1 MKTTGQM
8 LRDSINTDRLINN
21 FLELI
26 SIDSMSFQEQV
37 IGEVLAGKLIGL
49 GFSVSIQSYG
59 DSFNL
64 VGYKKGNA
72 TGAMPLMLSSHM
84 DTVESTGG
92 IRVIRENG
100 VIKTDGKTVLGADD
114 KSGIVEILEA
124 LRVIEDMGLSVGD
137 IEVLFTSAEERGLH
151 GAKNFDYTLLQSK
164 HALVLDS
171 SGSVGRVVVSAP
183 THDAYTMRISG
194 RSAHAGIEP
203 EKGINAITA
212 AAKIISELP
221 DGRIDPVTTANIGT
235 IWGGSATNVVPR
247 EVVIEGEMRSHTL
260 ETIERLKESMFEMA
274 TKLARKHQVKIHI
287 EDKRHYVG
295 FKIADD
301 DPFVRL
307 IDVALHK
314 SGTLPEHLVY
324 GGGSD
329 ANVFNERGI
338 KSLVLSTGMQ
348 QPHTTEEH
356 IYVNDLT
363 SGALAILETIVAFR
377 DFRVG

>member
-1 MKTTGQM
+1 MKT
-8 LRDSINTDRLINN
+8 LRECVNTDRLINS

-26 SIDSMSFQEQV
+26 NINSLSFSEQA
-37 IGEVLAGKLIGL
+37 IGEVLAGKLIAL
-49 GFSVSIQSYG
+49 GFSVNIQSYG
-59 DSFNL
+59 ESFNL
-64 VGYKKGNA
+64 VGYKKGSVA
-72 TGAMPLMLSSHM
+72 GALPILLSSHM
-84 DTVESTGG
+84 DTVESTEGL
-92 IRVIRENG
+92 RVIRENG
-100 VIKTDGKTVLGADD
+100 LIKTDGKTVLGADD
-114 KSGIVEILEA
+114 KSGIAEILEA
-124 LRVIEDMGLSVGD
+124 LQVIQDKGLSVGD
-137 IEVLFTSAEERGLH
+137 IEVVFTSAEERGLY
-151 GAKNFDYTLLQSK
+151 GSKKFDYSLLQSK

-171 SGSVGRVVVSAP
+171 SGSVGKVVVSAP

-203 EKGINAITA
+203 EKGINAIMA
-212 AAKIISELP
+212 AAKIISALP
-221 DGRIDPVTTANIGT
+221 DGRIDTVTTANIGT
-235 IWGGSATNVVPR
+235 IGGGSATNVVPR
-247 EVVIEGEMRSHTL
+247 EVVIEGEMRSHNL
-260 ETIERLKESMFEMA
+260 ETIESLKKRMFETA
-274 TKLARKHQVKIHI
+274 TKLAKKNQVRIHI

-314 SGTLPEHLVY
+314 SGTFPEHLVY

-348 QPHTTEEH
+348 QPHTTDEH

-363 SGALAILETIVAFR
+363 SGALAVLEIVAAFR
-377 DFRVG
+377 DFRLS